1 MGKKILLV
9 DDEGDIRTISK
20 LALEE
25 EGFVVDEAVDGLDA
39 LEKVKTGDYDAILL
53 DARMPKMDG
62 FQTCQILKSQSD
74 TAPIPIIFLTASTQA
89 ADEEKGLA
97 LGACGY
103 IKKPF
108 DVFTLA
114 QEIKTILGW

>member
-1 MGKKILLV
+1 MEKKILLV
-9 DDEGDIRTISK
+9 DDEDDIRAISR
-20 LALEE
+20 LTLED
-25 EGFVVDEAVDGLDA
+25 EGFEIDEAVNGLEA
-39 LEKVKTGDYDAILL
+39 LEKVKEGGFDAILL

-62 FQTCQILKSQSD
+62 FETCRILKSQAG
-74 TAPIPIIFLTASTQA
+74 TAHIPIIFLTASAQA
-89 ADEEKGLA
+89 ADVETGLS
-97 LGACGY
+97 LGASGY